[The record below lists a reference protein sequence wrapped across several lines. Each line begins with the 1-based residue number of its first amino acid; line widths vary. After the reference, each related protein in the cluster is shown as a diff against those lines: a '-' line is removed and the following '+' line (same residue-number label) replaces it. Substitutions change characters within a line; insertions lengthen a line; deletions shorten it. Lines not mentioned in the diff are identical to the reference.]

1 MNNNLDLQIV
11 KDYELYIPQFENGF
25 YINYIP
31 YDLPNGYKCNCGAR
45 KNHIFND
52 EIKFKKH
59 FKTKTHIKWLESL
72 NENKVNYYNSYI
84 ENEKI
89 IKTLKIIINEKDKEL
104 NKKNIVI
111 HKLNSKLQ
119 SYENISN
126 IDLLSF

>member
-1 MNNNLDLQIV
+1 MNNNLHLQIV
-11 KDYELYIPQFENGF
+11 KEYELYIPQFENGI
-25 YINYIP
+25 YVNYIP
-31 YDLPNGYKCNCGAR
+31 HDLTNGYKCNCGAR

-59 FKTKTHIKWLESL
+59 FKTKCHIKWLESL

-104 NKKNIVI
+104 NKKNIEI
-111 HKLNSKLQ
+111 HKLKTELQ
-119 SYENISN
+119 SHENNCN